1 MLDKQKVVTA
11 VDHVRAAADLHAPV
25 LDELL
30 REMDGISA
38 TSEWNEW
45 TKRDPDTAE
54 WLDGM
59 CSRFAGKL
67 RVTVIGS
74 ERGRARK
81 KWSLSNRN
89 ASGRWNR

>member
-25 LDELL
+25 LDEPL
-30 REMDGISA
+30 REMTASRRPRNGTSGQSA
-38 TSEWNEW
+38 TRIPPNGW
-45 TKRDPDTAE
+45 
-54 WLDGM
+54 DGM

>member
-54 WLDGM
+54 WLGWYVFEVRRKATGD
-59 CSRFAGKL
+59 RDWL
-67 RVTVIGS
+67 
-74 ERGRARK
+74 RARK
-81 KWSLSNRN
+81 SAKEMVAFEQERQRTLE
-89 ASGRWNR
+89 